1 MTDQRDKMNDTAEKS
16 EIVISDTDFLSSFLW
31 RNQFGIVT
39 KLFAKLE
46 MDIVVPQAVIEEL
59 GYSTRTRG
67 RLQTPLMQ
75 LNYKKDKVRGSG
87 NVYIRDI
94 DPFSD
99 MGIKYKELK
108 ESMGQGES
116 AAISMLLYAEDEV
129 ACLASNN
136 LNDISRYV
144 ENYGITLWTT
154 ADVLVKAEEL
164 GIIAHKFAVDLWD
177 KMYED
182 GLYLPE
188 GAYEEYIK
196 RKKAVG

>member
-1 MTDQRDKMNDTAEKS
+1 MKLSFPIQIFCQVFCG
-16 EIVISDTDFLSSFLW
+16 EI
-31 RNQFGIVT
+31 
-39 KLFAKLE
+39 
-46 MDIVVPQAVIEEL
+46 
-59 GYSTRTRG
+59 
-67 RLQTPLMQ
+67 
-75 LNYKKDKVRGSG
+75 NYKVRGSG

-116 AAISMLLYAEDEV
+116 AAISMVLYAEDET

-136 LNDISRYV
+136 LNDVSRYV

-164 GIIAHKFAVDLWD
+164 GIITHKFAIDLWD

>member
-1 MTDQRDKMNDTAEKS
+1 MTEPKEKVNGIAEEN

-31 RNQFGIVT
+31 RDQFGIVT
-39 KLFAKLE
+39 KVFAKLG

-59 GYSTRTRG
+59 GYGIRTRE
-67 RLQTPLMQ
+67 RLQTPLIR
-75 LNYKKDKVRGSG
+75 LNEKKEKVRGAG

-108 ESMGQGES
+108 KSMGQGES
-116 AAISMLLYAEDEV
+116 AAISMLLYAEEKT

-136 LNDISRYV
+136 LNDISQYV
-144 ENYGITLWTT
+144 EEYGITLWTT

-164 GIIAHKFAVDLWD
+164 GIIKHEFAIKLWD
-177 KMYED
+177 KMWKD
-182 GLYLPE
+182 KLYLPE
-188 GAYEEYIK
+188 ATYEEYI
-196 RKKAVG
+196 RCKKAAV

>member
-1 MTDQRDKMNDTAEKS
+1 MTDQRDKMNNTAEKN

-31 RNQFGIVT
+31 RDQFGIVT
-39 KLFAKLE
+39 RLFAKLG

-59 GYSTRTRG
+59 GYSTRTREC
-67 RLQTPLMQ
+67 LQTPLMQ
-75 LNYKKDKVRGSG
+75 LNNKKDKVRGSG

-108 ESMGQGES
+108 ESMGQGEL
-116 AAISMLLYAEDEV
+116 AAISMLLYAEDE
-129 ACLASNN
+129 ATCLASNN
-136 LNDISRYV
+136 LKDVSRYV

-164 GIIAHKFAVDLWD
+164 GIITQKKAINLWE

-188 GAYEEYIK
+188 GTYEEYIK

>member
-1 MTDQRDKMNDTAEKS
+1 MTDQREKMNNTAEKS

-39 KLFAKLE
+39 KLFAKLG

-59 GYSTRTRG
+59 GYSTRTRE
-67 RLQTPLMQ
+67 RLQTPLIQ
-75 LNYKKDKVRGSG
+75 LNNKKNKVHGVG
-87 NVYIRDI
+87 NIYIRDI

-116 AAISMLLYAEDEV
+116 AALSMLLYAEDET

-136 LNDISRYV
+136 LKDISQYV
-144 ENYGITLWTT
+144 KDYGITLWTT
-154 ADVLVKAEEL
+154 ADVLVKADEL
-164 GIIAHKFAVDLWD
+164 GIITHKFAINLWD
-177 KMYED
+177 KMWED
-182 GLYLPE
+182 NLYLPE
-188 GAYEEYIK
+188 STYEEYIK
-196 RKKAVG
+196 RKKAV

>member
-1 MTDQRDKMNDTAEKS
+1 MTDQSEKMNDTAEKS

-39 KLFAKLE
+39 KLFAKLG

-59 GYSTRTRG
+59 GYNTRTRG
-67 RLQTPLMQ
+67 LLQKPITQ
-75 LNYKKDKVRGSG
+75 LNDKKDKVHGNG

-99 MGIKYKELK
+99 MGEKYKELK
-108 ESMGQGES
+108 KGMGQGES
-116 AAISMLLYAEDEV
+116 AAISMVLYAGDET

-136 LNDISRYV
+136 LKDISRYV
-144 ENYGITLWTT
+144 EDYGITLWTT

-164 GIIAHKFAVDLWD
+164 GIITHKAAINLWG

-188 GAYEEYIK
+188 NTYEEYLK
-196 RKKAVG
+196 RKKAAV